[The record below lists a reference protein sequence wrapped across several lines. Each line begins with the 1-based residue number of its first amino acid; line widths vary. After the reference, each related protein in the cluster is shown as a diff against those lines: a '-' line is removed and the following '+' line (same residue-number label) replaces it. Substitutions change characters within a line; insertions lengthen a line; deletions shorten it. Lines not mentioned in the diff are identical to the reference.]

1 MSVSLSSEFDIF
13 ALKPVQASVIETTE
27 VSYKPI
33 ASVDQS
39 DLEFLIPSDSDT
51 YIDLNIRLY
60 VRGKLTKN
68 DGTALDKT
76 DFTAVTNNFL
86 HSLFCQCSIDL
97 NGVTITP
104 AAELYN
110 YRSFFDTILTYGS
123 DAATSHLTNAFWY
136 LDDGDLLPCDT
147 TDAVAINKD
156 FITRWDRIKQSKEVQ
171 LYGRIH
177 SDICNV
183 PLYLIP
189 AIRMQIRLTKA
200 KSSFYLMYKADS
212 TTVFKFLD
220 AQLLVNHVRPSPS
233 LLLAHNTTLARGAL
247 ARFNRTRVELKTYT
261 FSSGSQSLSI
271 DNAVL
276 GPLPK
281 RLLFTMV
288 KNSYFLGSVTTNPYN
303 FHYYDLS
310 SFALNVNGKQIP
322 TEGLSLRMDHEKTS
336 VVGYRTLFEGSGI
349 HHSNSGLQITHD
361 MYIKGFFMLLFD
373 LTPDRGASEG
383 HTLHPD
389 NGNIRVELK
398 FAKPLPEAITCIFYL
413 EYDNSVRIDTSRTV
427 STDF

>member
-13 ALKPVQASVIETTE
+13 APKPVQASVVETTE

-60 VRGKLTKN
+60 IRGKLTKN

-86 HSLFCQCSIDL
+86 HSLFSQCSIAR
-97 NGVTITP
+97 NGVTITQT
-104 AAELYN
+104 AVLYN
-110 YRSFFDTILTYGS
+110 YHSFFETILTYGS

-136 LDDGDLLPCDT
+136 LDNGDLLPCDT
-147 TDAVAINKD
+147 TAADAKNKD

-177 SDICNV
+177 SEICNV

-189 AIRMQIRLTKA
+189 GLRLQMRLTKA
-200 KSSFYLMYKADS
+200 KSNYYLMNKTDS

-220 AQLLVNHVRPSPS
+220 AQLLVNRVRSSPS
-233 LLLAHNTTLARGAL
+233 LLMAHNTTLARGVL
-247 ARFNRTRVELKTYT
+247 ARYNLTRVEIKTYT

-288 KNSYFLGSVTTNPYN
+288 KNSDVLGSVTTNPYN
-303 FHYYDLS
+303 FRHYDLS

-322 TEGLSLRMDHEKTS
+322 TEGLSLGMDHDKTS
-336 VVGYRTLFEGSGI
+336 VMGYRTLFEGSGI

-361 MYIKGFFMLLFD
+361 M
-373 LTPDRGASEG
+373 
-383 HTLHPD
+383 
-389 NGNIRVELK
+389 
-398 FAKPLPEAITCIFYL
+398 
-413 EYDNSVRIDTSRTV
+413 
-427 STDF
+427 